1 MKILL
6 IEPRTPETFW
16 SMRHALRFVG
26 KRAANPPLGLVTVA
40 GMLPREWPCRLVD
53 LNCSSLSDA
62 DISWADWVFVSG
74 MEIHRGSV
82 AEVVRQCHA
91 LGKKVIGG
99 GPLFTPDPENSV
111 GVDHVVV
118 GEAEELIA
126 DLVADLVSGNPQALY
141 EAPRFPELSLSPIPR
156 WDLLNLSRYAT
167 LSVQSCRGCP
177 FDCEFCDVVALNG
190 HKPRYKSP
198 QQFVTE
204 LESLRVLGWRGP
216 VFVVDDNFIGDLRRC
231 RELLHAVIAWRQRTR
246 ARMVFVTE
254 ASVNMAAHPELLDLM
269 VAAGFKKVFLG
280 LETPNAE
287 SLRECRKV
295 QNLRQNLVDSVHTIQ
310 AAGLEVMGGFI
321 VGFDSDEPDIFQ
333 RQFEFIQKAGVVT
346 AMVGLLQAMPRSRL
360 YQRLSQ
366 EGRLRDA
373 SRGDNTL
380 GFFNFETRL
389 DPKFLEENY
398 RKLMLRLYEP
408 AKSYRRILT
417 FLDAHRMSGPRE
429 RLNWRDIGAVLRSF
443 WVMGIATEGRRA
455 YWRFVTTT
463 LFRHPNQIGVAFTLV
478 IMGHHFRRVAAGL

>member
-6 IEPRTPETFW
+6 VEPRTPETFW
-16 SMRHALRFVG
+16 SLRHALRFVG
-26 KRAANPPLGLVTVA
+26 KRAANPPLGLITVA
-40 GMLPREWPCRLVD
+40 GMLPRDWPCRLVD

-82 AEVVRQCHA
+82 AEVVQRCHA

-99 GPLFTPDPENSV
+99 GPLFTPDPDNSL

-118 GEAEELIA
+118 GEAEELAAALIA
-126 DLVADLVSGNPQALY
+126 DLGSGRPAELY
-141 EAPRFPELSLSPIPR
+141 EAPRYPDLSLTPIPR
-156 WDLLNLSRYAT
+156 WDLLDLSQYAT

-198 QQFVTE
+198 QQFVAE
-204 LESLRVLGWRGP
+204 LDSLRVMGWQGP
-216 VFVVDDNFIGDLRRC
+216 VFVVDDNFIGDRRRC

-246 ARMVFVTE
+246 ARMVFITE
-254 ASVNMAAHPELLDLM
+254 ASMNMAEHPELLELM
-269 VAAGFKKVFLG
+269 VAAGFKKVFMG

-295 QNLRQNLVDSVHTIQ
+295 QNLRENLTESVHTIQ

-333 RQFEFIQKAGVVT
+333 RQFDFIQKAGVVT

-360 YQRLSQ
+360 YQRLSK
-366 EGRLRDA
+366 EGRLR
-373 SRGDNTL
+373 SCSLGDNTL
-380 GFFNFETRL
+380 GFLNFETRL
-389 DPKFLEENY
+389 DRKFLEENY
-398 RKLMLRLYEP
+398 RKLMHRLYEP
-408 AKSYRRILT
+408 GNYYRRILT
-417 FLDAHRMSGPRE
+417 FLEKHRRCGPPE
-429 RLNWRDIGAVLRSF
+429 RLNWRDIGAVLKSF
-443 WVMGIATEGRRA
+443 WVMGIVTKGRRA
-455 YWRFVTTT
+455 YWRFLTTA
-463 LFRHPNQIGVAFTLV
+463 LFRHPNQFGVAFTLV
-478 IMGHHFRRVAAGL
+478 ILGHHYRRVAANL

>member
-1 MKILL
+1 MNILL
-6 IEPRTPETFW
+6 VEPRTPETFW

-40 GMLPREWPCRLVD
+40 GMLPREWSCRLVD

-62 DISWADWVFVSG
+62 EISWADWVFVSG

-82 AEVVRQCHA
+82 AKIVEQCHA

-99 GPLFTPDPENSV
+99 GPLFTPEPDRSL

-118 GEAEELIA
+118 GEAEELAAGLIA
-126 DLVADLVSGNPQALY
+126 DLGSGRPAALY
-141 EAPRFPELSLSPIPR
+141 EAPRYPDLALTPIPR
-156 WDLLNLSRYAT
+156 WDLLDLSRYAT

-190 HKPRYKSP
+190 RKPRYKSP
-198 QQFVTE
+198 QQFVAE
-204 LESLRVLGWRGP
+204 LDSLRVLGWQGP
-216 VFVVDDNFIGDLRRC
+216 VFVVDDNFIGDRRRC
-231 RELLHAVIAWRQRTR
+231 RELLHAVIAWRRRTR
-246 ARMVFVTE
+246 TRMVFITE
-254 ASVNMAAHPELLDLM
+254 ASVNMAAHPELLEMM

-295 QNLRQNLVDSVHTIQ
+295 QNLRENLTESVHTIQ

-346 AMVGLLQAMPRSRL
+346 AMVGLLQALPRSRL
-360 YQRLSQ
+360 YQRLAK
-366 EGRLRDA
+366 EGRLRGC
-373 SRGDNTL
+373 SPGNNTSV
-380 GFFNFETRL
+380 FINFDTRL
-389 DPKFLEENY
+389 DRKFLEENY
-398 RKLMLRLYEP
+398 RKLMHRLYEP
-408 AKSYRRILT
+408 GNYYRRILT
-417 FLDAHRMSGPRE
+417 FLEAHRMGGPPE
-429 RLNWRDIGAVLRSF
+429 RVSWRDIGAVLKSF
-443 WVMGIATEGRRA
+443 WVMGIVTKGRMA
-455 YWRFVTTT
+455 YWRFLTTV
-463 LFRHPNQIGVAFTLV
+463 LLKHPGQIGVAFTMV
-478 IMGHHFRRVAAGL
+478 ILGHHYRRVAAGL